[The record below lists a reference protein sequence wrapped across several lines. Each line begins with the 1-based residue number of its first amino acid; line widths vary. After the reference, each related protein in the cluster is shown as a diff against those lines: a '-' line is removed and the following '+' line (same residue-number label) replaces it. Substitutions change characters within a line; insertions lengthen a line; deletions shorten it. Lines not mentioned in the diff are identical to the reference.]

1 MVLVEPKNPQKLFDI
16 DNLVCLA
23 DKTVIGF
30 IFELVGPITGP
41 LYSVQLYPEFSEKLS
56 QKHLSE
62 NPTQTAVDFL
72 KVNLHGRQTFLV
84 KRTLK
89 TIDGKMDQIMSK
101 KGCDA
106 SNMFDEEVFETEQD
120 FSDDEMERAVK
131 LAKKKARREAR
142 QKGLAMSESEDSE
155 NNQKNQDEE
164 SKNDADGVGVQL
176 EEGEISSVSY
186 ARKEYS
192 KNVNQANQ
200 NNLGSQ
206 QKRRRMQLYEERG
219 KQSYAQP
226 ANGHNS

>member
-1 MVLVEPKNPQKLFDI
+1 MVLVEPKNPTKLFDI

-62 NPTQTAVDFL
+62 NPTMTAIDFL
-72 KVNLHGRQTFLV
+72 RLNLHGRQTFLV

-89 TIDGKMDQIMSK
+89 TIDGKMDKILSK

-131 LAKKKARREAR
+131 AAKKRARREA
-142 QKGLAMSESEDSE
+142 A
-155 NNQKNQDEE
+155 
-164 SKNDADGVGVQL
+164 
-176 EEGEISSVSY
+176 
-186 ARKEYS
+186 
-192 KNVNQANQ
+192 
-200 NNLGSQ
+200 
-206 QKRRRMQLYEERG
+206 
-219 KQSYAQP
+219 
-226 ANGHNS
+226 